1 VCYADTDARKRS
13 EGQMTAELRI
23 EPVWHD
29 QDLVEVKV
37 TASNEAF
44 SGAACVYI
52 GLDGL
57 RAAADE
63 LAGFPSR
70 PNDRRRIDW
79 GQTGLGM
86 ASLDFVTAD
95 ALGHCHV
102 IVELRTGDQCGD
114 TPGQAVTVLLPVEP
128 GAIDRF
134 AVDLRRSGPE
144 RHVAAILDGAA

>member
-1 VCYADTDARKRS
+1 L
-13 EGQMTAELRI
+13 TAQLRI

-29 QDLVEVKV
+29 QDLLEVRV
-37 TASNEAF
+37 TASSKTF

-52 GLDGL
+52 DLDGL

-70 PNDRRRIDW
+70 PGDRRRIEW
-79 GQTGLGM
+79 GQAGLGT

-114 TPGQAVTVLLPVEP
+114 TAGQAATVLLAVEP

-134 AVDLRRSGPE
+134 AAQLRRSTPE
-144 RHVAAILDGAA
+144 RHVAAVLDVSG